1 MATMP
6 ARSPAGQPEAGQA
19 LARSTPA
26 GWFGS
31 AAGQVLLQSES
42 AAALDVLSEAHGLPW
57 LWLEPIRDPSGASA
71 QGRGLRLALAGDGLW
86 LGGVR
91 CGSELPLASE
101 SIGAI
106 VLQHV
111 LRRDRTD
118 TGLLQECARVLVPGG
133 RLGLFALNPLA
144 PYRWRWR
151 GVGLRPAEPLV
162 WRRRLREAGLA
173 PEPLSQGI
181 GPSWREVVSSSLQ
194 QGAGLRAGY
203 LLRAEKR
210 SLPLTPMRA
219 RRRVAVADGVP
230 A

>member
-6 ARSPAGQPEAGQA
+6 ARSPAGQPDA
-19 LARSTPA
+19 ARHPRIE
-26 GWFGS
+26 WFGS
-31 AAGQVLLQSES
+31 AAGQWLLQSES
-42 AAALDVLSEAHGLPW
+42 GAAQGVLSEARGLPW
-57 LWLEPIRDPSGASA
+57 LWLEPLRDASGASGP
-71 QGRGLRLALAGDGLW
+71 GRGLRLAPTGDGLW
-86 LGGVR
+86 HGEVR
-91 CGSELPLASE
+91 CGPELPLASE

-111 LRRDRTD
+111 LRRDSSD
-118 TGLLQECARVLVPGG
+118 AALLEECTRVLVPGG

-151 GVGLRPAEPLV
+151 GAGLRPAEPLV

-181 GPSWREVVSSSLQ
+181 GPSWREAVSASLQ
-194 QGAGLRAGY
+194 QGVGLRAAY

-210 SLPLTPMRA
+210 SLPLTPVRT
-219 RRRVAVADGVP
+219 RRRVGVGDGVP